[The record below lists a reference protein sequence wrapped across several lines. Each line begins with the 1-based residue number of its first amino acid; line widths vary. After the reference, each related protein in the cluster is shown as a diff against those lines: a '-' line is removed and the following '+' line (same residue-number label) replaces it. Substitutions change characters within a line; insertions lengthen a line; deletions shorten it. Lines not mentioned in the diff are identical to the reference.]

1 MVGFCGWFALLQAVP
16 AVLPASW
23 AAPPVAE
30 RHPPAAAAPVAPA
43 TLPAAASEPLPPAA
57 PAPPLPVVPQLA
69 RDGWKDCAYNDVTIG
84 CRDEQLPGGLRIL
97 WKDAPRMTYRE
108 RPAAHAGAP
117 ADLEDRYGGLWR
129 REVLVQGNTL
139 LINRRNGNRILVPLR
154 FVCRP
159 PLRGEVGTCRP

>member
-1 MVGFCGWFALLQAVP
+1 MVGFCGLLALLQLPP
-16 AVLPASW
+16 AVLRAAL
-23 AAPPVAE
+23 AAPLAAE
-30 RHPPAAAAPVAPA
+30 SPAPRAGAAAAPA
-43 TLPAAASEPLPPAA
+43 TPPA
-57 PAPPLPVVPQLA
+57 PEPPLPAVPQIA

-97 WKDAPRMTYRE
+97 WKDGPRMTYRE
-108 RPAAHAGAP
+108 RPPVHPGAP
-117 ADLEDRYGGLWR
+117 VDLEDRYGGLWR